1 MVSRVLY
8 RPFDT
13 EDFDAIALILQQLWH
28 NNSDNDEYNR
38 LEAACDLA
46 YCLSSSTFSQVAVI
60 DGEARGIALAR
71 AGQSSGA
78 TVKEHWMDT
87 ERALLSQMRELEPDA
102 CAEYLSFVR
111 ATIRTN
117 NRLLESSPLP
127 HDNEVTLLAVDPD
140 VHGLGVGSVLLDAAV
155 SYLSSRGATRA
166 HLYTDS
172 NCSWKFY
179 ELHGFKRTAT
189 GALGALI
196 PEEQRTLSGETP
208 PRPKSGLARARA
220 PWPRSPTSASASRGL
235 RRPWRPISSPS
246 AATSACLTGRSSL
259 SGRLIRPGVPEPAR
273 RSNTRSVLASIY
285 FSPFWAIA
293 LRYLRGRFRGFLPVL
308 TADGTDSLIIAQRV
322 SATARD
328 VGRPTYPPA
337 RWS

>member
-1 MVSRVLY
+1 M
-8 RPFDT
+8 
-13 EDFDAIALILQQLWH
+13 QQLWH

-60 DGEARGIALAR
+60 DGQARGIALAR

-78 TVKEHWMDT
+78 TINEHWMDT

-117 NRLLESSPLP
+117 NRLLEMQPAAARQRGHAARCRLATSTAWALARCCSTPL
-127 HDNEVTLLAVDPD
+127 
-140 VHGLGVGSVLLDAAV
+140 
-155 SYLSSRGATRA
+155 SRTCPRCGATSA

-189 GALGALI
+189 HRANR
-196 PEEQRTLSGETP
+196 EERRHAM
-208 PRPKSGLARARA
+208 PRESFLYE
-220 PWPRSPTSASASRGL
+220 L
-235 RRPWRPISSPS
+235 D
-246 AATSACLTGRSSL
+246 LT
-259 SGRLIRPGVPEPAR
+259 V
-273 RSNTRSVLASIY
+273 
-285 FSPFWAIA
+285 
-293 LRYLRGRFRGFLPVL
+293 
-308 TADGTDSLIIAQRV
+308 
-322 SATARD
+322 
-328 VGRPTYPPA
+328 
-337 RWS
+337 

>member
-28 NNSDNDEYNR
+28 NNSDNDVYNR

-60 DGEARGIALAR
+60 DGQARGIALAR

-78 TVKEHWMDT
+78 TVKEHWLDT

-127 HDNEVTLLAVDPD
+127 HDNEITLLAVDRD

-155 SYLSSRGATRA
+155 SCPRAGRRGHTCTPTPTARGSSTSCTALSARP
-166 HLYTDS
+166 
-172 NCSWKFY
+172 
-179 ELHGFKRTAT
+179 RTAPT
-189 GALGALI
+189 A
-196 PEEQRTLSGETP
+196 
-208 PRPKSGLARARA
+208 KSAVTTCRAK
-220 PWPRSPTSASASRGL
+220 ASSTN
-235 RRPWRPISSPS
+235 S
-246 AATSACLTGRSSL
+246 T
-259 SGRLIRPGVPEPAR
+259 
-273 RSNTRSVLASIY
+273 
-285 FSPFWAIA
+285 
-293 LRYLRGRFRGFLPVL
+293 
-308 TADGTDSLIIAQRV
+308 
-322 SATARD
+322 
-328 VGRPTYPPA
+328 
-337 RWS
+337 

>member
-13 EDFDAIALILQQLWH
+13 EDFDAIALIMQQLWH

-46 YCLSSSTFSQVAVI
+46 YCLSSSTFSQIAVI
-60 DGEARGIALAR
+60 DGEARGISLAR

-78 TVKEHWMDT
+78 AVREHWMDT
-87 ERALLSQMRELEPDA
+87 ERALLSQMRELEPES

-117 NRLLESSPLP
+117 NRLLEKSPLP

-140 VHGLGVGSVLLDAAV
+140 VHGLGVGSVLLDAAI
-155 SYLSSRGATRA
+155 SHLSSCGATSA

-189 GALGALI
+189 HRANR
-196 PEEQRTLSGETP
+196 EERRHAM
-208 PRPKSGLARARA
+208 PRESFLYE
-220 PWPRSPTSASASRGL
+220 L
-235 RRPWRPISSPS
+235 D
-246 AATSACLTGRSSL
+246 LT
-259 SGRLIRPGVPEPAR
+259 V
-273 RSNTRSVLASIY
+273 
-285 FSPFWAIA
+285 
-293 LRYLRGRFRGFLPVL
+293 
-308 TADGTDSLIIAQRV
+308 
-322 SATARD
+322 
-328 VGRPTYPPA
+328 
-337 RWS
+337 

>member
-60 DGEARGIALAR
+60 DGQARGIALAR

-140 VHGLGVGSVLLDAAV
+140 VHGLGVARFCSMPRSRTCPRAGRQGHTCTPTLTARGSSTSCTA
-155 SYLSSRGATRA
+155 LSARP
-166 HLYTDS
+166 
-172 NCSWKFY
+172 
-179 ELHGFKRTAT
+179 RTAPT
-189 GALGALI
+189 A
-196 PEEQRTLSGETP
+196 
-208 PRPKSGLARARA
+208 KSVVTTCRVKA
-220 PWPRSPTSASASRGL
+220 
-235 RRPWRPISSPS
+235 
-246 AATSACLTGRSSL
+246 
-259 SGRLIRPGVPEPAR
+259 
-273 RSNTRSVLASIY
+273 
-285 FSPFWAIA
+285 FS
-293 LRYLRGRFRGFLPVL
+293 
-308 TADGTDSLIIAQRV
+308 TNST
-322 SATARD
+322 
-328 VGRPTYPPA
+328 
-337 RWS
+337 

>member
-71 AGQSSGA
+71 AGQNSGV
-78 TVKEHWMDT
+78 TINEHWMDT

-117 NRLLESSPLP
+117 NRLLESSRTTTRSRCWPWIA
-127 HDNEVTLLAVDPD
+127 TSMAWALARFCSMPRSRTCPRLERR
-140 VHGLGVGSVLLDAAV
+140 GRTCTPTPTARGSSTSCTA
-155 SYLSSRGATRA
+155 LSARP
-166 HLYTDS
+166 
-172 NCSWKFY
+172 
-179 ELHGFKRTAT
+179 RTAPT
-189 GALGALI
+189 A
-196 PEEQRTLSGETP
+196 
-208 PRPKSGLARARA
+208 KSAVTTCRAK
-220 PWPRSPTSASASRGL
+220 ASSTN
-235 RRPWRPISSPS
+235 S
-246 AATSACLTGRSSL
+246 T
-259 SGRLIRPGVPEPAR
+259 
-273 RSNTRSVLASIY
+273 
-285 FSPFWAIA
+285 
-293 LRYLRGRFRGFLPVL
+293 
-308 TADGTDSLIIAQRV
+308 
-322 SATARD
+322 
-328 VGRPTYPPA
+328 
-337 RWS
+337 

>member
-60 DGEARGIALAR
+60 DGQARGIALAR

-78 TVKEHWMDT
+78 TVKEHWLDT

-127 HDNEVTLLAVDPD
+127 HDNEVTLLAVDRD
-140 VHGLGVGSVLLDAAV
+140 VHGLGLARCCLMPRSRTYPRAGRRGRTCTPTPTARGSSTSCMA
-155 SYLSSRGATRA
+155 LSARP
-166 HLYTDS
+166 
-172 NCSWKFY
+172 
-179 ELHGFKRTAT
+179 RTAPT
-189 GALGALI
+189 A
-196 PEEQRTLSGETP
+196 
-208 PRPKSGLARARA
+208 KSAVTTCRAK
-220 PWPRSPTSASASRGL
+220 ASSTN
-235 RRPWRPISSPS
+235 S
-246 AATSACLTGRSSL
+246 T
-259 SGRLIRPGVPEPAR
+259 
-273 RSNTRSVLASIY
+273 
-285 FSPFWAIA
+285 
-293 LRYLRGRFRGFLPVL
+293 
-308 TADGTDSLIIAQRV
+308 
-322 SATARD
+322 
-328 VGRPTYPPA
+328 
-337 RWS
+337 

>member
-60 DGEARGIALAR
+60 DGQARGISLAR

-78 TVKEHWMDT
+78 TINEHWMDT

-127 HDNEVTLLAVDPD
+127 HDNEVTLLAVDRD
-140 VHGLGVGSVLLDAAV
+140 VHGLGRWHGSA
-155 SYLSSRGATRA
+155 RCR
-166 HLYTDS
+166 
-172 NCSWKFY
+172 
-179 ELHGFKRTAT
+179 R
-189 GALGALI
+189 
-196 PEEQRTLSGETP
+196 
-208 PRPKSGLARARA
+208 LA
-220 PWPRSPTSASASRGL
+220 P
-235 RRPWRPISSPS
+235 
-246 AATSACLTGRSSL
+246 
-259 SGRLIRPGVPEPAR
+259 
-273 RSNTRSVLASIY
+273 VLAWSDEGA
-285 FSPFWAIA
+285 PVHRLQLLVEV
-293 LRYLRGRFRGFLPVL
+293 LR
-308 TADGTDSLIIAQRV
+308 A
-322 SATARD
+322 ARL
-328 VGRPTYPPA
+328 
-337 RWS
+337 

>member
-71 AGQSSGA
+71 AGQSPGV
-78 TVKEHWMDT
+78 TINEHWMDT

-140 VHGLGVGSVLLDAAV
+140 VHGLGVARCRCLVP
-155 SYLSSRGATRA
+155 
-166 HLYTDS
+166 
-172 NCSWKFY
+172 F
-179 ELHGFKRTAT
+179 
-189 GALGALI
+189 
-196 PEEQRTLSGETP
+196 
-208 PRPKSGLARARA
+208 LARGDKGAPVHRLQLLVEVLRAAR
-220 PWPRSPTSASASRGL
+220 L
-235 RRPWRPISSPS
+235 
-246 AATSACLTGRSSL
+246 
-259 SGRLIRPGVPEPAR
+259 
-273 RSNTRSVLASIY
+273 
-285 FSPFWAIA
+285 
-293 LRYLRGRFRGFLPVL
+293 
-308 TADGTDSLIIAQRV
+308 
-322 SATARD
+322 
-328 VGRPTYPPA
+328 
-337 RWS
+337 

>member
-60 DGEARGIALAR
+60 DGEARGISLAR
-71 AGQSSGA
+71 AEQSSGT

-87 ERALLSQMRELEPDA
+87 ERALLSQMRELEPES

-117 NRLLESSPLP
+117 NRLLEKSPLP

-140 VHGLGVGSVLLDAAV
+140 VHGLAWDRYCSTPQSRICPRAGRPAHTCTPTPTVRGSSTSCTA
-155 SYLSSRGATRA
+155 LSAPP
-166 HLYTDS
+166 
-172 NCSWKFY
+172 
-179 ELHGFKRTAT
+179 RTAPT
-189 GALGALI
+189 
-196 PEEQRTLSGETP
+196 
-208 PRPKSGLARARA
+208 ARN
-220 PWPRSPTSASASRGL
+220 
-235 RRPWRPISSPS
+235 
-246 AATSACLTGRSSL
+246 AATPCRAKASST
-259 SGRLIRPGVPEPAR
+259 
-273 RSNTRSVLASIY
+273 NSI
-285 FSPFWAIA
+285 
-293 LRYLRGRFRGFLPVL
+293 
-308 TADGTDSLIIAQRV
+308 
-322 SATARD
+322 
-328 VGRPTYPPA
+328 
-337 RWS
+337 

>member
-60 DGEARGIALAR
+60 DGQARGIALAR

-78 TVKEHWMDT
+78 TVKEHWLDT

-127 HDNEVTLLAVDPD
+127 HDNEVTLLAVDRD
-140 VHGLGVGSVLLDAAV
+140 VHGHRKSTRLNSSHTVISYAVFCLKKNFLIHRLQAARQLSAGVPLL
-155 SYLSSRGATRA
+155 L
-166 HLYTDS
+166 
-172 NCSWKFY
+172 
-179 ELHGFKRTAT
+179 
-189 GALGALI
+189 LGAPYTAL
-196 PEEQRTLSGETP
+196 LYY
-208 PRPKSGLARARA
+208 LA
-220 PWPRSPTSASASRGL
+220 
-235 RRPWRPISSPS
+235 
-246 AATSACLTGRSSL
+246 
-259 SGRLIRPGVPEPAR
+259 
-273 RSNTRSVLASIY
+273 LADHQLVYSHLFIQSIN
-285 FSPFWAIA
+285 
-293 LRYLRGRFRGFLPVL
+293 V
-308 TADGTDSLIIAQRV
+308 
-322 SATARD
+322 
-328 VGRPTYPPA
+328 
-337 RWS
+337 

>member
-71 AGQSSGA
+71 AGQSFGV
-78 TVKEHWMDT
+78 TINEHWMDT
-87 ERALLSQMRELEPDA
+87 ERALLSQMRELEPDV

-127 HDNEVTLLAVDPD
+127 HDNEVTLLAVDRD
-140 VHGLGVGSVLLDAAV
+140 VHGLGVGSVLLDAARTFPRAGRQGRTCTPTPTARG
-155 SYLSSRGATRA
+155 SSTSCTALSARP
-166 HLYTDS
+166 
-172 NCSWKFY
+172 
-179 ELHGFKRTAT
+179 RTA
-189 GALGALI
+189 
-196 PEEQRTLSGETP
+196 
-208 PRPKSGLARARA
+208 
-220 PWPRSPTSASASRGL
+220 PTAK
-235 RRPWRPISSPS
+235 S
-246 AATSACLTGRSSL
+246 AAMTCHAKASSTN
-259 SGRLIRPGVPEPAR
+259 S
-273 RSNTRSVLASIY
+273 T
-285 FSPFWAIA
+285 
-293 LRYLRGRFRGFLPVL
+293 
-308 TADGTDSLIIAQRV
+308 
-322 SATARD
+322 
-328 VGRPTYPPA
+328 
-337 RWS
+337 

>member
-60 DGEARGIALAR
+60 DGQARGIALAR

-78 TVKEHWMDT
+78 TVKEHWLDT

-127 HDNEVTLLAVDPD
+127 HDNEVTLLAVDRD
-140 VHGLGVGSVLLDAAV
+140 VHGLGVARCCSTPQSRTCPRAGRRGRTCTPTPTARGSL
-155 SYLSSRGATRA
+155 
-166 HLYTDS
+166 
-172 NCSWKFY
+172 
-179 ELHGFKRTAT
+179 RTA
-189 GALGALI
+189 
-196 PEEQRTLSGETP
+196 
-208 PRPKSGLARARA
+208 
-220 PWPRSPTSASASRGL
+220 
-235 RRPWRPISSPS
+235 
-246 AATSACLTGRSSL
+246 
-259 SGRLIRPGVPEPAR
+259 RL
-273 RSNTRSVLASIY
+273 
-285 FSPFWAIA
+285 
-293 LRYLRGRFRGFLPVL
+293 
-308 TADGTDSLIIAQRV
+308 
-322 SATARD
+322 
-328 VGRPTYPPA
+328 
-337 RWS
+337 

>member
-60 DGEARGIALAR
+60 DGQARGISLAR

-155 SYLSSRGATRA
+155 SYLSSRGATSA

-189 GALGALI
+189 HRANR
-196 PEEQRTLSGETP
+196 EERRHDM
-208 PRPKSGLARARA
+208 PRESFLYE
-220 PWPRSPTSASASRGL
+220 L
-235 RRPWRPISSPS
+235 D
-246 AATSACLTGRSSL
+246 LT
-259 SGRLIRPGVPEPAR
+259 V
-273 RSNTRSVLASIY
+273 
-285 FSPFWAIA
+285 
-293 LRYLRGRFRGFLPVL
+293 
-308 TADGTDSLIIAQRV
+308 
-322 SATARD
+322 
-328 VGRPTYPPA
+328 
-337 RWS
+337 

>member
-71 AGQSSGA
+71 AGQSFGV
-78 TVKEHWMDT
+78 TINEHWMDT
-87 ERALLSQMRELEPDA
+87 ERALLSQMRELEPDV

-127 HDNEVTLLAVDPD
+127 HDNEVTPRPLIEMSTAWALARCCSMPRSRTFPRA
-140 VHGLGVGSVLLDAAV
+140 GRQGRTCTPTPTARGSSTSCTA
-155 SYLSSRGATRA
+155 LSARP
-166 HLYTDS
+166 
-172 NCSWKFY
+172 
-179 ELHGFKRTAT
+179 RTA
-189 GALGALI
+189 
-196 PEEQRTLSGETP
+196 
-208 PRPKSGLARARA
+208 
-220 PWPRSPTSASASRGL
+220 PTAK
-235 RRPWRPISSPS
+235 S
-246 AATSACLTGRSSL
+246 AAMTCHAKASSTN
-259 SGRLIRPGVPEPAR
+259 S
-273 RSNTRSVLASIY
+273 T
-285 FSPFWAIA
+285 
-293 LRYLRGRFRGFLPVL
+293 
-308 TADGTDSLIIAQRV
+308 
-322 SATARD
+322 
-328 VGRPTYPPA
+328 
-337 RWS
+337 